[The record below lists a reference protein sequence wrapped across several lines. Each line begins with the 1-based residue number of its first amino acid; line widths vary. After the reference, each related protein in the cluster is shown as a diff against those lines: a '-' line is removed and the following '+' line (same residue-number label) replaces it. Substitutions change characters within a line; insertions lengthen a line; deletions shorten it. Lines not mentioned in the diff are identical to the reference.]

1 MLDPAQQK
9 LAAAIINED
18 TAKVSA
24 GLAKQCINALRKQ
37 SIHNQ
42 MEMVKSQ
49 LGAPSL
55 PVDRVVLLNKQL
67 LDLRAQ
73 LHDSSAPSETEGDP
87 F

>member
-1 MLDPAQQK
+1 
-9 LAAAIINED
+9 
-18 TAKVSA
+18 
-24 GLAKQCINALRKQ
+24 
-37 SIHNQ
+37 
-42 MEMVKSQ
+42 MVKSQ

-73 LHDSSAPSETEGDP
+73 LHDVRQPSENEDDP